1 MLNRAVLKRFEQSTL
16 GCYEIHFKIMTRFL
30 SIIIVVYILFYLASG
45 FQLPRNL
52 GSTTTRTS
60 RALGLRMS
68 SSYLD
73 ELANARGQDKKCL
86 VGLTTDSWN
95 IGTRKYKS
103 FLAVHGMAK
112 KVQKANVACVE
123 VPMWECS
130 HGPHFDDLQRILESF
145 WIPDMTNTEHLLL
158 QFDLIVVPD
167 PTLAKY
173 MVEAFYEKELKIEKK
188 RAYYNKLIKQPFGV
202 VEQYPPRE
210 RYDYERIKNIGKQK
224 WIRKFPPLATCGEE
238 AYNRMKNHGQ
248 IEYYSEGVE
257 DFALHLPES
266 LVPSKRVLLL
276 RYKNRYTNLVQSL
289 VMKGVNVTS
298 AYPVTWNRKEW
309 TPQEEKL
316 AKECDVLYLHE
327 EHAVAEWKSRLGDI
341 SPQVIAACHD
351 EKVAQA
357 AKEAGFEHIFY
368 AKKADTDGL
377 TKTVMQA
384 VAFFHSDAYS

>member
-1 MLNRAVLKRFEQSTL
+1 MTNKLYVVVVLAL
-16 GCYEIHFKIMTRFL
+16 MTCT
-30 SIIIVVYILFYLASG
+30 IGMMIPN
-45 FQLPRNL
+45 PRL
-52 GSTTTRTS
+52 QKTSTRT
-60 RALGLRMS
+60 RLPLRMS
-68 SSYLD
+68 STYFEQLT
-73 ELANARGQDKKCL
+73 NARVQDKKCL

-112 KVQKANVACVE
+112 KIAKANVACLE

-145 WIPDMTNTEHLLL
+145 WIPDMTSTEHLLL
-158 QFDLIVVPD
+158 QFDLIVIPD

-173 MVEAFYEKELKIEKK
+173 MVEAFYEKEQKLEKK
-188 RAYYNKLIKQPFGV
+188 RKYYNKLIKQPFGV
-202 VEQYPPRE
+202 VEEYPPRE
-210 RYDYERIKNIGKQK
+210 RYDYERIKNLGKQK
-224 WIRKFPPLATCGEE
+224 WIRKFPPIATCGDE

-248 IEYYSEGVE
+248 IEYHSEGVE
-257 DFALHLPES
+257 DFALHLPQS

-289 VMKGVNVTS
+289 VMKGINVTS

-316 AKECDVLYLHE
+316 AKECDVVYFHE
-327 EHAVAEWKSRLGDI
+327 THAVSEWTDRLGGKAREC
-341 SPQVIAACHD
+341 VAACHD
-351 EKVAQA
+351 EDVARA
-357 AKEAGFEHIFY
+357 AKNAGFEYIFF

-384 VAFFHSDAYS
+384 VEFYHSDDYPHKDVKESGFGTVP

>member
-1 MLNRAVLKRFEQSTL
+1 MMSQK
-16 GCYEIHFKIMTRFL
+16 
-30 SIIIVVYILFYLASG
+30 IIILSVVFCTLVLLSQGLIPS
-45 FQLPRNL
+45 
-52 GSTTTRTS
+52 RTWS
-60 RALGLRMS
+60 SKQGTPTFTSSSLRMS
-68 SSYLD
+68 TSYLE
-73 ELANARGQDKKCL
+73 ELANTNGAERKCL
-86 VGLTTDSWN
+86 VGFTTDSWN

-112 KVQKANVACVE
+112 KIQKANIACVE

-145 WIPDMTNTEHLLL
+145 WIPDMTSTEHLLL
-158 QFDLIVVPD
+158 QFDLIVIPD

-173 MVEAFYEKELKIEKK
+173 MVEAFYEKEQKVEKK

-210 RYDYERIKNIGKQK
+210 RYDYERIKNLGKQK

-238 AYNRMKNHGQ
+238 AYARMKNHGQ
-248 IEYYSEGVE
+248 IEYFSNGVE
-257 DFALHLPES
+257 DFALHLPQE

-289 VMKGVNVTS
+289 VMKGINVTS

-316 AKECDVLYLHE
+316 AKECDVIYLHE
-327 EHAVAEWKSRLGDI
+327 THAVGEWLDRLGVRATE
-341 SPQVIAACHD
+341 VIAACHD
-351 EKVAQA
+351 AEVAQA
-357 AKEAGFEHIFY
+357 AKDAGFKYVFY
-368 AKKADTDGL
+368 AKKSDIDGL

-384 VAFFHSDAYS
+384 VTFANSDEFPRRDTKEIQQG

>member
-1 MLNRAVLKRFEQSTL
+1 
-16 GCYEIHFKIMTRFL
+16 MTRVL
-30 SIIIVVYILFYLASG
+30 SIAIVALAMMACVSA
-45 FQLPRNL
+45 FARIPT
-52 GSTTTRTS
+52 STHG
-60 RALGLRMS
+60 RAAFGLRAPLDLRMS
-68 SSYLD
+68 SSYLE
-73 ELANARGQDKKCL
+73 ELANARGQERKCL

-112 KVQKANVACVE
+112 KIAKANVACVE

-145 WIPDMTNTEHLLL
+145 WIPDMTSTEHLLL
-158 QFDLIVVPD
+158 QFDLIVIPD

-173 MVEAFYEKELKIEKK
+173 MVEAFYEKEQKIEKK

-210 RYDYERIKNIGKQK
+210 RYDYERIKNLGKQK
-224 WIRKFPPLATCGEE
+224 WIRKFPPLATCGDE

-257 DFALHLPES
+257 DFALHLPQS

-289 VMKGVNVTS
+289 VMKGINVTS

-316 AKECDVLYLHE
+316 AKECDVIYLHE
-327 EHAVAEWKSRLGDI
+327 THAVAEWVDRLGKKAREC
-341 SPQVIAACHD
+341 VVACHD
-351 EKVAQA
+351 EEVAQS
-357 AKEAGFEHIFY
+357 AKDAGFEHIFY
-368 AKKADTDGL
+368 AKKADTEGL
-377 TKTVMQA
+377 TKTMMQA
-384 VAFFHSDAYS
+384 IEFFHSEEYPYKDVKKEGEQLGAPTP